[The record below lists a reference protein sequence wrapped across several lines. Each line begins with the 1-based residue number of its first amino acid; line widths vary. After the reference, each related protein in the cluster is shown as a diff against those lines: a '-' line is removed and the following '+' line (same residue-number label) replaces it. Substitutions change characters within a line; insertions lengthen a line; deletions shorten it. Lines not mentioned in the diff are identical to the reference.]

1 MKTAFKKDHSIKL
14 KLNKSRWAA
23 SLILLIISLAVLI
36 AVRSSTEFADWF
48 GFSIYPIISGIGSRL
63 WGLLPFSVGEIFV
76 ASVILGAIAGLVC
89 LIIYIKHKKGQRRKA
104 FFNGISWAVLF
115 ASAVFCL
122 VTLNCLSGYSR
133 TPFSYYSGLTVTEY
147 TAEELRGL
155 TLSLIEKANEAAEEV
170 EFDQDGRPIK
180 PENFNRLAVEAME
193 NAAEKYS
200 VLKAYYPQ
208 PKGVMASDM
217 MSSFNL
223 AGIYFP
229 VTVEA
234 NYNKSMPVSS
244 QGFTACH
251 ELSHLSGFIRE
262 DEANYIAFTA
272 CRGSGSAYFR
282 YSGYLD
288 ALTYALNAY
297 RGSASDDEYY
307 EVVEMIDSRILAEY
321 NYRNEYWAPF
331 RKKVTYKVSS
341 TVNDAYLKANQ
352 QVDGTKSYGRVVDL
366 MLAEWKANGETL

>member
-1 MKTAFKKDHSIKL
+1 MKTAFKKDYSKKL
-14 KLNKSRWAA
+14 RLNKSRWTAA
-23 SLILLIISLAVLI
+23 LILLLISLAVLI
-36 AVRSSTEFADWF
+36 AARSSTDFADWF
-48 GFSIYPIISGIGSRL
+48 GFNVYPIFSGIGSRL
-63 WGLLPFSVGEIFV
+63 WGLFPFSAGEIFV
-76 ASVILGAIAGLVC
+76 AAVILGAIVGLVC
-89 LIIYIKHKKGQRRKA
+89 LIIYIKHRKGMRVKA
-104 FFNGISWAVLF
+104 FLNGFSWAALF

-122 VTLNCLSGYSR
+122 VTLNCLASYSR

-155 TLSLIEKANEAAEEV
+155 TLTLVEKANEAAEEV
-170 EFDQDGRPIK
+170 TLNEEGRPIK
-180 PENFNRLAVEAME
+180 PENFNELAIEAME
-193 NAAEKYS
+193 GAAERYP
-200 VLKAYYPQ
+200 VLEAYYPK
-208 PKGVMASDM
+208 PKGVIASDV

-272 CRGSGSAYFR
+272 CRGSENPYFR

-297 RGSASDDEYY
+297 RGVASDEEYY
-307 EVVEMIDSRILAEY
+307 RVVEMIDERILGEY
-321 NYRNEYWAPF
+321 NFRNEYWAPF
-331 RKKVTYKVSS
+331 RRKVTYKVSS
-341 TVNDAYLKANQ
+341 TVNDAYLKANKQ
-352 QVDGTKSYGRVVDL
+352 ADGTKSYGRVVDL
-366 MLAEWKANGETL
+366 MLAEWKANGGTL